1 MPDELDRLG
10 EFSELGRGV
19 PLALTRPGPALPFSP
34 LVRQAY
40 APNPRA
46 RLGWGQGT
54 VTVGDL
60 AIEFWR
66 ERWPCPL
73 PSSEA
78 SPAEAAGLLSRLG
91 LGFVPVIDGGP
102 SGRMVGVV
110 FAETL
115 LDRMGAGTL
124 PDGIGPLVTEQIPT
138 CRVDSL
144 AMDAVRQLLACF
156 LLRLP
161 VVDEQDRPLGLFS
174 LAEAAAAQDRD
185 PAIRD
190 LLEGAIGS
198 PSLFARAWR

>member
-1 MPDELDRLG
+1 MSDELFRLG

-19 PLALTRPGPALPFSP
+19 PLALTRPAPALPFSP

-54 VTVGDL
+54 VAVGDL
-60 AIEFWR
+60 AIEFWPG
-66 ERWPCPL
+66 RWPVPL
-73 PSSEA
+73 PGTEA
-78 SPAEAAGLLSRLG
+78 SPVEAAGLLSRLG
-91 LGFVPVIDGGP
+91 IGFIPVVDGD
-102 SGRMVGVV
+102 RMVGVV

-115 LDRMGAGTL
+115 LDRLGAGTL
-124 PDGIGPLVTEQIPT
+124 PDGIGPLVTDQVPT
-138 CRVDSL
+138 CRPDSL

-161 VVDEQDRPLGLFS
+161 VVDDRDRPLGLFS
-174 LAEAAAAQDRD
+174 LAEAAAAQDQD